1 MKYDVFISYSRKDYV
16 DANKQVIPG
25 NIVSQI
31 KALFDKNGISYWFDE
46 EGIYSGDAFARVIAR
61 NIKASKMLLFIS
73 TANSNQSQWTS
84 DEIAV
89 AREYGKKIIPFRYDQ
104 SHYNEDV
111 IIYIAR
117 LDYIDYLANPKVALN
132 RLLSSVKEFLQTES
146 QKEIEKKR
154 AEEQR
159 IMEERLINERAKRV
173 QVIDDSIVKHKDELR
188 SIEQSIIECEKS
200 LLELKYK
207 RDKLNVA
214 LKELNDERVAL
225 LSFVHMTQNQTQ
237 AKTIVQEYKIYNV
250 GDYYD
255 DGEKQGVVFAVWDGG
270 KHGKIVSLDQSN
282 ETLFWCEGWE
292 SVAVKA
298 ISSTDGRA
306 NTLRMISRRD
316 KNQYPAFK
324 WCESK
329 GADWYFPAIDELA
342 LLLLNSAVYDAVNKT
357 LKQLNATKLND
368 RLAGKGYWS
377 STERD
382 MSCAWAVSMRN
393 MNTFILQKYGYGS
406 VRAVATF

>member
-173 QVIDDSIVKHKDELR
+173 QVIDDSIVKHKDESR

-200 LLELKYK
+200 LLELKYR
-207 RDKLNVA
+207 RDRLNVT
-214 LKELNDERVAL
+214 LKELKDERLAL
-225 LSFVHMTQNQTQ
+225 LSFLSKPGALEEKKVVVPEPTPGPVPKIKPT
-237 AKTIVQEYKIYNV
+237 TYKV
-250 GDYYD
+250 GDFYD
-255 DGEKQGVVFAVWDGG
+255 DGKKQGVVFEVCDNGQ
-270 KHGKIVSLDQSN
+270 HGKIVSLDQKQLQWCTLDSQSIGATSKSDGQSN
-282 ETLFWCEGWE
+282 
-292 SVAVKA
+292 
-298 ISSTDGRA
+298 TDIV
-306 NTLRMISRRD
+306 MSRSD
-316 KNQYPAFK
+316 YKNYPAFA
-324 WCESK
+324 WCREQ
-329 GADWYFPAIDELA
+329 GEDWYLPSQNELLSLYHVKNQINKV
-342 LLLLNSAVYDAVNKT
+342 LL
-357 LKQLNATKLND
+357 D
-368 RLAGKGYWS
+368 RCKEMINGNWYWS
-377 STERD
+377 STEREF
-382 MSCAWAVSMRN
+382 CALFVSMN
-393 MNTFILQKYGYGS
+393 YGSTSSYDKTYGYY
-406 VRAVATF
+406 VRAVSAF

>member
-46 EGIYSGDAFARVIAR
+46 EGLYSGDAFARVIAR

-200 LLELKYK
+200 LLELKYR
-207 RDKLNVA
+207 RDRLNVT
-214 LKELNDERVAL
+214 LKELKDDRLAL
-225 LSFVHMTQNQTQ
+225 LSFLSKPGALEGKKVVVPTT
-237 AKTIVQEYKIYNV
+237 YKV
-250 GDYYD
+250 GDFYD
-255 DGEKQGVVFAVWDGG
+255 DGKKQGVVFEVCDNGQ
-270 KHGKIVSLDQSN
+270 HGKIVSLDQKKLQWCTLDSKSIGVTSESDGQSN
-282 ETLFWCEGWE
+282 
-292 SVAVKA
+292 
-298 ISSTDGRA
+298 TDIV
-306 NTLRMISRRD
+306 MSRSD
-316 KNQYPAFK
+316 YNNYPAFA
-324 WCESK
+324 WCREQGEDWFLPSK
-329 GADWYFPAIDELA
+329 NEL
-342 LLLLNSAVYDAVNKT
+342 LSLYHVKNQINKV
-357 LKQLNATKLND
+357 LRD
-368 RLAGKGYWS
+368 RCKEMINGICYWS
-377 STERD
+377 STEREFCAWLVD
-382 MSCAWAVSMRN
+382 MSSGS
-393 MNTFILQKYGYGS
+393 TFSYYKNDVNY
-406 VRAVATF
+406 VRAVSAF

>member
-31 KALFDKNGISYWFDE
+31 KTLFDKNGISYWFDE

-173 QVIDDSIVKHKDELR
+173 QVIDDSIVKYKDELR

-207 RDKLNVA
+207 RDKLNA
-214 LKELNDERVAL
+214 SLKELSDEKIAL
-225 LSFVHMTQNQTQ
+225 LSFVSQPNNKNVDKTSWDVYMKSPGL
-237 AKTIVQEYKIYNV
+237 AKLQVTKAIRDTMGLTTLSEASQIVYRTPCYVARNKS
-250 GDYYD
+250 
-255 DGEKQGVVFAVWDGG
+255 K
-270 KHGKIVSLDQSN
+270 
-282 ETLFWCEGWE
+282 
-292 SVAVKA
+292 SVATQIIKA
-298 ISSTDGRA
+298 LMDAGA
-306 NTLRMISRRD
+306 EVELR
-316 KNQYPAFK
+316 
-324 WCESK
+324 
-329 GADWYFPAIDELA
+329 
-342 LLLLNSAVYDAVNKT
+342 
-357 LKQLNATKLND
+357 
-368 RLAGKGYWS
+368 
-377 STERD
+377 
-382 MSCAWAVSMRN
+382 
-393 MNTFILQKYGYGS
+393 
-406 VRAVATF
+406 

>member
-237 AKTIVQEYKIYNV
+237 AKSVKRALEAVGVDVEIFKRRVLPKYDVLISKVGINRLQVVQCVRMLTNLPLKDSKEIVDRVPSFIKEGVTEQEAMSAKRALEAV
-250 GDYYD
+250 GV
-255 DGEKQGVVFAVWDGG
+255 GVEIFVDKTSWDVYLKSSGPVKLQVIKVVKDTMG
-270 KHGKIVSLDQSN
+270 L
-282 ETLFWCEGWE
+282 TLSEALQTVNNAPCY
-292 SVAVKA
+292 VARK
-298 ISSTDGRA
+298 
-306 NTLRMISRRD
+306 M
-316 KNQYPAFK
+316 
-324 WCESK
+324 SK
-329 GADWYFPAIDELA
+329 
-342 LLLLNSAVYDAVNKT
+342 SA
-357 LKQLNATKLND
+357 ATKFVKL
-368 RLAGKGYWS
+368 LFEAGA
-377 STERD
+377 EVELR
-382 MSCAWAVSMRN
+382 
-393 MNTFILQKYGYGS
+393 
-406 VRAVATF
+406 